1 MRVRLSLLQ
10 TPLYFSMQDGRI
22 VIIARLQI
30 LCFYD
35 LNTFF
40 RFDTFKNDV
49 SVYTFCNGCIATG
62 FVIRI
67 KAVWVDGFPKGFVVE
82 TIEPRLKV
90 LSVFE
95 LLHAFSLPQLG
106 FGQEA
111 KSTDRSTVI
120 AQRHERPQ
128 RSYLHDFAE
137 FVRSSKCLLR

>member
-1 MRVRLSLLQ
+1 MIIRLSLLQ

-22 VIIARLQI
+22 VIIARLQV

-35 LNTFF
+35 LNTLF

-82 TIEPRLKV
+82 TIEPLLKV

-95 LLHAFSLPQLG
+95 LLHAFSLSHLG
-106 FGQEA
+106 FWLEA
-111 KSTDRSTVI
+111 KSTEISTVI
-120 AQRHERPQ
+120 AQRSEMPQ
-128 RSYLHDFAE
+128 SSCLHGEAA